1 MSSIGIID
9 ASPLIVL
16 ARIGRADLLTRAFRE
31 VWIPESVAMEVTAG
45 SEADRARQRLAA
57 GFGQIVPTAAVPRS
71 VVEWGLG
78 LGESAVLALGLE
90 NPLATLV
97 IDDAA
102 GRMCAKFLG
111 LHVVGTL
118 GLIARA
124 KRSGWIDSARL
135 VFNEVHA
142 AGLWLDEH
150 IIEKVLRELG
160 EPPDS

>member
-1 MSSIGIID
+1 
-9 ASPLIVL
+9 V
-16 ARIGRADLLTRAFRE
+16 
-31 VWIPESVAMEVTAG
+31 
-45 SEADRARQRLAA
+45 
-57 GFGQIVPTAAVPRS
+57 
-71 VVEWGLG
+71 
-78 LGESAVLALGLE
+78 

-118 GLIARA
+118 GLVARA

-142 AGLWLDEH
+142 AGLWLDEQ

-160 EPPDS
+160 ESPDS